1 MNPKCLSVLVPMDI
15 QGDCKWARRMPFLP
29 AVILWFLSTG
39 ALLAGHHNES
49 ASVDTIIH
57 TDLELPLRGI
67 FYYAWYPNNW
77 APNGYHV
84 TYQPTY
90 GYYDNNDRT
99 LINHHINELE
109 YANVDVV
116 IASWWGLDNDN
127 RRPRDWAIKKCM
139 EETDRRAESGEVDL
153 KWAIYYELEA
163 SYNEPMDT
171 IRADLNYLM
180 DRYVNAHECYAH
192 IEGKPVVFV
201 YTKGSE
207 DNTEEF
213 MKKWADAV
221 DGKWYYVL
229 KVFGGYKDMKYQPS
243 SWHQYG
249 PSTRIHKHEDSTRQL
264 VSINISPGFKHADPN
279 KTTFLER
286 ASEELWTDL
295 VKEMVG
301 SGVNWQLITSYN
313 EWGEGTSVESALEW
327 QSESGY
333 GMYLD
338 VLHTYA
344 TPEDLSTSVREGSLP
359 SSPRENPPFNIVNK
373 TLQIHGKADRIMVCS
388 MTGRVIMHVR
398 DVSYLALEFKEP
410 IVFVAIQ
417 MANKTYR
424 YKYVNIQ

>member
-1 MNPKCLSVLVPMDI
+1 MNLKSLSELVPMVI
-15 QGDCKWARRMPFLP
+15 KGDCQWAQRMSFLP
-29 AVILWFLSTG
+29 VIILWFLSSI
-39 ALLAGHHNES
+39 ALLANHHNDVSS
-49 ASVDTIIH
+49 ADSIIH

-84 TYQPTY
+84 SYHPTY
-90 GYYDNNDRT
+90 GYYDNNDRD
-99 LINHHINELE
+99 LINHHIDELE
-109 YANVDVV
+109 YGNVDVV

-139 EETDRRAESGEVDL
+139 EETDRRAEIGEINL

-171 IRADLNYLM
+171 IKADLDYLM
-180 DRYVNAHECYAH
+180 DRYVNAHGCYAH
-192 IEGKPVVFV
+192 IDGKPVVFV

-229 KVFGGYKDMKYQPS
+229 KVFEGYKDMKYQPS

-249 PSTRIHKHEDSTRQL
+249 PSTRIHKHEDSTRRL

-286 ASEELWTDL
+286 ASESLWTDL

-327 QSESGY
+327 QTESGY

-338 VLHTYA
+338 VLHDYA
-344 TPEDLSTSVREGSLP
+344 TPEDLTTSVREGSVP
-359 SSPRENPPFNIVNK
+359 SGPRENPPFTIVNT
-373 TLQIHGKADRIMVCS
+373 TLQIQGKADRVMVCS
-388 MTGRVIMHVR
+388 MTGRVILHVR
-398 DVSYLALEFKEP
+398 DVSDLALDFKEP
-410 IVFVAIQ
+410 SVLIAIQ
-417 MANKTYR
+417 MADKLYR
-424 YKYVNIQ
+424 YKYVNMQ

>member
-1 MNPKCLSVLVPMDI
+1 MNPKSFSVLFPMNF
-15 QGDCKWARRMPFLP
+15 QGDCKWAQRISFLV

-39 ALLAGHHNES
+39 ALYAGQHNDS
-49 ASVDTIIH
+49 ASADTIIH

-99 LINHHINELE
+99 LINNHINELE
-109 YANVDVV
+109 YGNVDVV

-139 EETDRRAESGEVDL
+139 EETDQRAESGEIDL

-192 IEGKPVVFV
+192 IDGKPVVFV

-249 PSTRIHKHEDSTRQL
+249 PSTRIHKHEDSARQL

-286 ASEELWTDL
+286 ASEDLWTDL

-327 QSESGY
+327 QTESGY

-338 VLHTYA
+338 VLHNYA
-344 TPEDLSTSVREGSLP
+344 TPEDLTTSVREGFVP
-359 SSPRENPPFNIVNK
+359 SGTGENPPFTIVNK
-373 TLQIHGKADRIMVCS
+373 TLQIHGKADRILVCS
-388 MTGRVIMHVR
+388 MTGRVILHVM
-398 DVSYLALEFKEP
+398 DVSELVLEWDEP
-410 IVFVAIQ
+410 IVFLAIQ
-417 MANKTYR
+417 MADKTYR

>member
-1 MNPKCLSVLVPMDI
+1 MIPKSLSVSVPMEI
-15 QGDCKWARRMPFLP
+15 QCACKWAQRSAFLP
-29 AVILWFLSTG
+29 VMMIWVLSTG
-39 ALLAGHHNES
+39 TLLAGNHEGS
-49 ASVDTIIH
+49 ASADTIHH

-84 TYQPTY
+84 TYHPTY
-90 GYYDNNDRT
+90 GYYDNNDRE
-99 LINHHINELE
+99 LINHHIDELE

-139 EETDRRAESGEVDL
+139 EETDRRASSGEIDL

-171 IRADLNYLM
+171 IRADLDYLM

-192 IEGKPVVFV
+192 IDGKPVIFV

-207 DNTEEF
+207 DNTEAF

-221 DGKWYYVL
+221 DGNWYYVL
-229 KVFGGYKDMKYQPS
+229 KVFGGYKDMPYQPS

-249 PSTRIHKHEDSTRQL
+249 PSTRMHKHEDSSRRL
-264 VSINISPGFKHADPN
+264 VCINISPGFKHADPN

-286 ASEELWTDL
+286 ASEALWTDL

-301 SGVNWQLITSYN
+301 SKVDWQLITSYN

-327 QSESGY
+327 QTESGY

-338 VLHTYA
+338 VLHDYA
-344 TPEDLSTSVREGSLP
+344 TPEDLATSVREGSHP
-359 SSPRENPPFNIVNK
+359 SGPGVNPPYSVVNGV
-373 TLQIHGKADRIMVCS
+373 LRIQGKADRVLVCS
-388 MTGRVIMHVR
+388 VSGRVIRQVT
-398 DVSYLALEFKEP
+398 DVSELVLEGNEP
-410 IVFVAIQ
+410 IVFIAIQ
-417 MANKTYR
+417 MADRTYHCKVAKIR
-424 YKYVNIQ
+424 

>member
-1 MNPKCLSVLVPMDI
+1 
-15 QGDCKWARRMPFLP
+15 
-29 AVILWFLSTG
+29 
-39 ALLAGHHNES
+39 
-49 ASVDTIIH
+49 
-57 TDLELPLRGI
+57 
-67 FYYAWYPNNW
+67 
-77 APNGYHV
+77 
-84 TYQPTY
+84 
-90 GYYDNNDRT
+90 
-99 LINHHINELE
+99 
-109 YANVDVV
+109 
-116 IASWWGLDNDN
+116 
-127 RRPRDWAIKKCM
+127 
-139 EETDRRAESGEVDL
+139 
-153 KWAIYYELEA
+153 
-163 SYNEPMDT
+163 
-171 IRADLNYLM
+171 M

-192 IEGKPVVFV
+192 IDGKPVVFV

-286 ASEELWTDL
+286 ASEDLWTDL

-327 QSESGY
+327 QTESGY

-338 VLHTYA
+338 VLHNYA
-344 TPEDLSTSVREGSLP
+344 TPEDLTTSVREGFLP
-359 SSPRENPPFNIVNK
+359 SFPGEIPPITIVNK
-373 TLQIHGKADRIMVCS
+373 ILQIHGKADRVLVCS
-388 MTGRVIMHVR
+388 MTGRVILHVR
-398 DVSYLALEFKEP
+398 DVSDLALEFKEP
-410 IVFVAIQ
+410 IVFLAIE
-417 MANKTYR
+417 MADKTYR
-424 YKYVNIQ
+424 YKYVNIE

>member
-1 MNPKCLSVLVPMDI
+1 MKRSSLSALNTRGISDDGKLAQRI
-15 QGDCKWARRMPFLP
+15 FFLP
-29 AVILWFLSTG
+29 AVIIWVLSTG
-39 ALLAGHHNES
+39 TLLAGNLEGRTS
-49 ASVDTIIH
+49 NDTIIH

-84 TYQPTY
+84 TYHPTY

-99 LINHHINELE
+99 LINNHINELE

-139 EETDRRAESGEVDL
+139 EETDRRAEEGETDL

-192 IEGKPVVFV
+192 IDGKPVVFV

-207 DNTEEF
+207 DNTEAF

-249 PSTRIHKHEDSTRQL
+249 PSTRIHKHEDSTRKL

-301 SGVNWQLITSYN
+301 SEVDWQLVTSYN

-327 QSESGY
+327 QTESGF

-344 TPEDLSTSVREGSLP
+344 TPEDLATSVSDGPGPSGPMENLPFTIENKILSLT
-359 SSPRENPPFNIVNK
+359 RR
-373 TLQIHGKADRIMVCS
+373 ADRVIVYS
-388 MTGRVIMHVR
+388 MTGSVILHEMNVTN
-398 DVSYLALEFKEP
+398 LALDFREP
-410 IVFVAIQ
+410 MVILTIRMADQ
-417 MANKTYR
+417 MYQ
-424 YKYVNIQ
+424 YKYVSTP

>member
-1 MNPKCLSVLVPMDI
+1 MKPDSLQVLIPKGMNV
-15 QGDCKWARRMPFLP
+15 DCKLAQRMSFLP
-29 AVILWFLSTG
+29 VILVWFLATG
-39 ALLAGHHNES
+39 ALLAAEPKDGAS
-49 ASVDTIIH
+49 ADSIIH
-57 TDLELPLRGI
+57 EDLELPLRGI

-99 LINHHINELE
+99 LINNHINELE
-109 YANVDVV
+109 YGNVDVV

-139 EETDRRAESGEVDL
+139 EETDRRAESGEIDL

-192 IEGKPVVFV
+192 IAGKPVIFV

-229 KVFGGYKDMKYQPS
+229 KVFGGYKDMNYQPS

-249 PSTRIHKHEDSTRQL
+249 PSTRMHKHEDSSRQL
-264 VSINISPGFKHADPN
+264 VCINISPGFKHADPN
-279 KTTFLER
+279 KTAFLER

-313 EWGEGTSVESALEW
+313 EWGEGTSVESALDW
-327 QSESGY
+327 QTESGF

-338 VLHTYA
+338 VLHKYA
-344 TPEDLSTSVREGSLP
+344 TPADLATSLSGDSGPSGMRKNLP
-359 SSPRENPPFNIVNK
+359 FAIVNN
-373 TLQIHGKADRIMVCS
+373 TLHIKHKADRVTAYSI
-388 MTGRVIMHVR
+388 TGRVILHAR
-398 DVSYLALEFKEP
+398 DVSDLALEFKDP
-410 IVFVAIQ
+410 IVFLTIQ
-417 MANKTYR
+417 LGETLYR

>member
-1 MNPKCLSVLVPMDI
+1 MNLKSLSVLIPIDI
-15 QGDCKWARRMPFLP
+15 HGNGKWVSRISFLA

-39 ALLAGHHNES
+39 ALLAGQHNDS
-49 ASVDTIIH
+49 ASADTIIH

-84 TYQPTY
+84 TYHPTY
-90 GYYDNNDRT
+90 GYYDNNDRD
-99 LINHHINELE
+99 LINHHIDELE
-109 YANVDVV
+109 YGNVDVV

-127 RRPRDWAIKKCM
+127 RKPRDWAIKKCM
-139 EETDRRAESGEVDL
+139 EETDRRAESGEIDL

-192 IEGKPVVFV
+192 IDGKPVVFV

-207 DNTEEF
+207 DNTEAF

-327 QSESGY
+327 QTESGY

-338 VLHTYA
+338 VLHNYA
-344 TPEDLSTSVREGSLP
+344 TPEDLNTSVREGSLP
-359 SSPRENPPFNIVNK
+359 SFPGEIPPFAIVNK
-373 TLQIHGKADRIMVCS
+373 TLQIHGKADRILVFS
-388 MTGRVIMHVR
+388 MTGRVILHVS
-398 DVSYLALEFKEP
+398 DVSDLALEFKEP
-410 IVFVAIQ
+410 IVFLAIQ
-417 MANKTYR
+417 MADKTYR
-424 YKYVNIQ
+424 YKYVNMQ

>member
-1 MNPKCLSVLVPMDI
+1 MNLKSLSELVPMVI
-15 QGDCKWARRMPFLP
+15 KGDCQWAQRMSFLP
-29 AVILWFLSTG
+29 VIILWFLSSI
-39 ALLAGHHNES
+39 ALLANHHNDVSS
-49 ASVDTIIH
+49 ADSIIH

-84 TYQPTY
+84 SYHPTY
-90 GYYDNNDRT
+90 GYYDNNDRD
-99 LINHHINELE
+99 LINHHIDELE
-109 YANVDVV
+109 YGNVDVV

-139 EETDRRAESGEVDL
+139 EETDRRAEIGEINL

-171 IRADLNYLM
+171 IKADLDYLM
-180 DRYVNAHECYAH
+180 DRYVNAHGCYAH
-192 IEGKPVVFV
+192 IDGKPVVFV

-229 KVFGGYKDMKYQPS
+229 KVFEGYKDMKYQPS

-249 PSTRIHKHEDSTRQL
+249 PSTRIHKHEDSTRRL

-286 ASEELWTDL
+286 ASESLWTDL

-327 QSESGY
+327 QTESGY

-338 VLHTYA
+338 VLHDYA
-344 TPEDLSTSVREGSLP
+344 TPEDLTTSGREGSVP
-359 SSPRENPPFNIVNK
+359 SCPRENPPFTIVNT
-373 TLQIHGKADRIMVCS
+373 TLQIQGKADRVMVCS
-388 MTGRVIMHVR
+388 MTGRVILHVR
-398 DVSYLALEFKEP
+398 DVSDLALDFKEP
-410 IVFVAIQ
+410 SVLIAIQ
-417 MANKTYR
+417 MADKMYR
-424 YKYVNIQ
+424 YKYLNIQ

>member
-1 MNPKCLSVLVPMDI
+1 MNTAGISD
-15 QGDCKWARRMPFLP
+15 DCNWAQKIFYLP
-29 AVILWFLSTG
+29 VMMIWMLSTG
-39 ALLAGHHNES
+39 TMLAGNYEQS
-49 ASVDTIIH
+49 TSSDTVIH
-57 TDLELPLRGI
+57 QDLELPLRGI

-84 TYQPTY
+84 TYHPTF
-90 GYYDNNDRT
+90 GYYDNNDRD
-99 LINHHINELE
+99 LINHHIDELE
-109 YANVDVV
+109 YGNVDVV

-127 RRPRDWAIKKCM
+127 RKPRDWAIKKCM
-139 EETDRRAESGEVDL
+139 EETDRRAEEGETDL

-192 IEGKPVVFV
+192 IDGKPVIFV
-201 YTKGSE
+201 YSKGSE
-207 DNTEEF
+207 DNTEAF

-249 PSTRIHKHEDSTRQL
+249 PSTRIHRHEDSARQL

-286 ASEELWTDL
+286 ADEALWTDL

-301 SGVNWQLITSYN
+301 SEVDWQLVTSYN

-327 QSESGY
+327 QTESGF

-338 VLHTYA
+338 VLHDYA
-344 TPEDLSTSVREGSLP
+344 TPEDLATSVREGFVP
-359 SSPRENPPFNIVNK
+359 SGPGETPPYSIVNGS
-373 TLQIHGKADRIMVCS
+373 LQIQGMADRVMVCS
-388 MTGRVIMHVR
+388 MTGRVIQYVR
-398 DVSYLALEFKEP
+398 DVSELVLEWNEP
-410 IVFVAIQ
+410 IVFISIQ
-417 MANKTYR
+417 MADKTYR
-424 YKYVNIQ
+424 CKFVKIR

>member
-1 MNPKCLSVLVPMDI
+1 MAIMCLFSSVELVAANSE
-15 QGDCKWARRMPFLP
+15 G
-29 AVILWFLSTG
+29 LSS
-39 ALLAGHHNES
+39 N
-49 ASVDTIIH
+49 DTIVH
-57 TDLELPLRGI
+57 TNSEFPLRGI
-67 FYYAWYPNNW
+67 FYYTWYPNNW

-84 TYQPTY
+84 SYNPTR

-99 LINHHINELE
+99 LINNHIDELE

-116 IASWWGLDNDN
+116 IASWWGLDNAN

-139 EETDRRAESGEVDL
+139 EETDLRSENGEIDL

-171 IRADLNYLM
+171 IKADLDYLM
-180 DRYVNAHECYAH
+180 ERYVKKHDCYAH
-192 IEGKPVVFV
+192 INGKPVIFV
-201 YTKGSE
+201 YTRGSE

-229 KVFGGYKDMKYQPS
+229 KVFGGYKDINYQPS

-249 PSTRIHKHEDSTRQL
+249 PSTRIHKMEDASRKL
-264 VSINISPGFKHADPN
+264 VSINISPGFKHADPG

-295 VKEMVG
+295 VREMLG
-301 SGVNWQLITSYN
+301 SEVNWQLITSYN

-327 QSESGY
+327 KTESGY

-338 VLHTYA
+338 VLHKYGKV
-344 TPEDLSTSVREGSLP
+344 EDLTTSDNNGFIQAEPQENLP
-359 SSPRENPPFNIVNK
+359 FTIVNR
-373 TLQIHGKADRIMVCS
+373 TLQINQRADRIIAYS
-388 MTGRVIMHVR
+388 MTGKVILLKKNI
-398 DVSYLALEFKEP
+398 SSLALELNEP
-410 IVFVAIQ
+410 IAILTVEIG
-417 MANKTYR
+417 AKLYR
-424 YKYVNIQ
+424 YKYVDY

>member
-1 MNPKCLSVLVPMDI
+1 MNPKSLSIPVPMKI
-15 QGDCKWARRMPFLP
+15 QSEGKWAQRMSFLA
-29 AVILWFLSTG
+29 AVTLWVLSTG
-39 ALLAGHHNES
+39 VMLAVNHEERTS
-49 ASVDTIIH
+49 ADTINH

-84 TYQPTY
+84 TYHPTY
-90 GYYDNNDRT
+90 GYYDNNDRE
-99 LINHHINELE
+99 LINHHIEELA
-109 YANVDVV
+109 YGKLDVV

-139 EETDRRAESGEVDL
+139 EETDRRAESGEIDL

-192 IEGKPVVFV
+192 IDGKPVIFV

-207 DNTEEF
+207 DNTEAF

-221 DGKWYYVL
+221 DGNWYYVL

-249 PSTRIHKHEDSTRQL
+249 PSTRIHKHEDSARQL

-286 ASEELWTDL
+286 ADEALWTDL
-295 VKEMVG
+295 VKEMVR
-301 SGVNWQLITSYN
+301 SGVDWQLITSYN

-327 QSESGY
+327 QTESGY

-344 TPEDLSTSVREGSLP
+344 TPEDLATSVREGSRP
-359 SSPRENPPFNIVNK
+359 SGSGENPPYSIVNG
-373 TLQIHGKADRIMVCS
+373 TLQIQGRADRVMVCS
-388 MTGRVIMHVR
+388 MTGRVIRHVR
-398 DVSYLALEFKEP
+398 DVSELVLACNEP
-410 IVFVAIQ
+410 IVFITIQ
-417 MANKTYR
+417 MADKTYHC
-424 YKYVNIQ
+424 KYAKIR